1 MKHKKLLSLLLVVVA
16 VLLAAFHVADAAE
29 EASSGE
35 LKSQLE
41 SLEYE
46 KDAIDSMLKDLQ
58 NRYSSNRN
66 ELSAMVAEKE
76 NIDQQIFLLHQQ
88 IVNTEAQVAT
98 YRLLIAEKQVELEAA
113 QARLN
118 ELNEQHKD
126 RIRTMEEDGRM
137 TYWSVLFK
145 ANSFADLLDR
155 LSIIEEIAAS
165 DRRRLDEL
173 KAAAQEL
180 NDAQTAL
187 VEEKTS
193 LEAIQQEQQTAYA
206 QLEQKRVDA
215 ELLLDELEDMGV
227 EYESLLDDGEA
238 LQEQLAEQIAQAEKD
253 YDAAKYKEWLA
264 TSEPPTTAP
273 PPTTVPPTTAAPTT
287 EPTTKPTEAPAKP
300 TEAPTKP
307 TEAPTEPTEA
317 PTEPT
322 EAPTE
327 PTEAPTEPPKQEIK
341 AEWRSPLLRSSY
353 ITSPYGMRVHPI
365 SGKYKMHHG
374 VDLYSFL
381 GDTVVAARGGEV
393 TVASYQAGG
402 AGYYVTINHGD
413 GYSSTYMHLTHYVV
427 KKGDF
432 VSAGQTIGYVGSTGA
447 STGPHLHFGIFYQGK
462 SVNPAEYV
470 DFS

>member
-1 MKHKKLLSLLLVVVA
+1 MKHKKFLSALLVTVT
-16 VLLAAFHVADAAE
+16 VLLAAFNVADAAE
-29 EASSGE
+29 GTTSSE
-35 LKSQLE
+35 LKAQLE
-41 SLEYE
+41 SLESE

-58 NRYSSNRN
+58 NQYSSNRN

-76 NIDQQIFLLHQQ
+76 NIDQQIFLLHEQ
-88 IVNTEAQVAT
+88 IGNTEAQIAT
-98 YRLLIAEKQVELEAA
+98 YRLLIAEKQVELEEA
-113 QARLN
+113 QARLSA
-118 ELNEQHKD
+118 LNEQHKD

-165 DRRRLDEL
+165 DRRRLDDL
-173 KAAAQEL
+173 RAAAQEV

-187 VEEKTS
+187 VEEKAS

-206 QLEQKRVDA
+206 QLEQKRADA
-215 ELLLDELEDMGV
+215 EKLLDELEDMGV
-227 EYESLLDDGEA
+227 EYENLLDDGEL

-264 TSEPPTTAP
+264 TSVPPTTAP
-273 PPTTVPPTTAAPTT
+273 PPTTVPPTTKPA
-287 EPTTKPTEAPAKP
+287 TKPTEEPTKP

-307 TEAPTEPTEA
+307 TEAPTEATEK
-317 PTEPT
+317 TEPT

-327 PTEAPTEPPKQEIK
+327 ATQAPTEPPKQEENK
-341 AEWRSPLLRSSY
+341 VVWRSPLLRSSY
-353 ITSPYGMRVHPI
+353 ITSPYGMRFHPVY
-365 SGKYKMHHG
+365 KVWKMHHG

-381 GDTVVAARGGEV
+381 GDTVVATRGGEV
-393 TVASYQAGG
+393 TTAAYQEGG

-447 STGPHLHFGIFYQGK
+447 STGPHLHFGIFYNGS